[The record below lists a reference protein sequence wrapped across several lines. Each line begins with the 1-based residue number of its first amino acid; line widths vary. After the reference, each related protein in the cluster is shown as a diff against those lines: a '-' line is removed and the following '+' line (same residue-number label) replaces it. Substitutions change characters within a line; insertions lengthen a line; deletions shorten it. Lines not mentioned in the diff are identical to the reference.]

1 MKKNI
6 LLPLALVTA
15 LTSGVM
21 ATEDTNT
28 SKKLQDMSDPL
39 AVFTQAGLGFT
50 DKGLNVKIGK
60 AYDSGVPNTMAMNV
74 IEIQGI
80 AGDTLG
86 YRGEQ
91 DGDSIDSIRFRNF
104 SVNTKNG
111 RGAQVDASWN
121 FNTKSGSV
129 SYALIQALPKVSIF
143 QFYPLAGLGVVAVNG
158 VDQNTTG
165 WADAHSPSGLS
176 IPGAYATLGMYSKIT
191 LTKNIWINYNPVW
204 LTSIAGSDAY
214 KDNAYGQGNSAI
226 FTHEVAV
233 SYQITPRFNVRY
245 FGNWS
250 DEVDF
255 LDGGQ
260 RIEFNYQL

>member
-6 LLPLALVTA
+6 LITLALACTFTTA
-15 LTSGVM
+15 LM
-21 ATEDTNT
+21 AAEDTNT
-28 SKKLQDMSDPL
+28 TQKLQDMSDPL

-74 IEIQGI
+74 IEVQGI
-80 AGDTLG
+80 LGDTLG
-86 YRGEQ
+86 YRGEV
-91 DGDSIDSIRFRNF
+91 DGDSIDSMRFRNF

-111 RGAQVDASWN
+111 RGAQVDISWN
-121 FNTKSGSV
+121 FNTNSGSA

-143 QFYPLAGLGVVAVNG
+143 QFYPLAGLGLAVANG
-158 VDQNTTG
+158 VDQNMTG
-165 WADAHSPSGLS
+165 WADAKSPSGLS
-176 IPGAYATLGMYSKIT
+176 IPGAYVTLGMYSKVTI
-191 LTKNIWINYNPVW
+191 TKNIWLNYNPVW
-204 LTSIAGSDAY
+204 LSSVAGSQAY
-214 KDNAYGQGNSAI
+214 KENAYGVGNRSLL
-226 FTHEVAV
+226 THEVAL

-250 DEVDF
+250 DEVNF